1 MNVESDIVLADDGM
15 NGRAGLALA
24 AEERHE
30 HSGTMRRVVASNG
43 GNHARALGEIVVLRW
58 LPPPQERDLA
68 NGAIWLHGRQMNA
81 GVFTHR
87 FGQPPEHGGF
97 AGRHQRDTAEGVQY
111 IATGGVAVLK
121 LGGRCRLWGF
131 ITTARQFGE
140 VRVTVDREE
149 RRLLRVECVCLLDG
163 WTLAPGEQLASEWLF
178 VLEGDNPA
186 ALLETYASALAHEMR
201 ARPASRPPTGWCS
214 WYSLYNQT
222 SEEVVLANV
231 EALRRERV
239 PVEIVQIDDGYQSS
253 TGDWL
258 TPNARF
264 PSGMADLARRI
275 HEAGFVPGL
284 WLAPFVLHRE
294 SATLHAHPEW
304 VVRNRDGSPRFL
316 RSWLGEVAALDC
328 THPEVRAWLR
338 YVTETVTRDWGYRYL
353 KLDALAYAAQ
363 PDALYH
369 APNTTA
375 AANLRAGLEE
385 IRAAAGDEIVILGC
399 TCDFG
404 PAVGL
409 VDAMRVGADVETR
422 WYDPRHLPSAFNAL
436 RLTLPRWFMHGRW
449 WINDPDC
456 LLVRDTSGTLTLEEV
471 RTLATGIAISGGSVF
486 LGDDVR
492 DLSPARLAIAMAL
505 LPPSGEALRPLDLLD
520 RETPRLFARPT
531 PDGGAIVAVFN
542 WSDEAIDID
551 APCTLLSLPPGRYHI
566 FEFWERLY
574 LGTPADGL
582 PPERIE
588 PHSCRLYRLRPDRG
602 VPAIVGT
609 GGHVS
614 MGLAA
619 VARESWDAEAQA
631 LTIAL
636 DRAWTRPERLY
647 LAVPPALR
655 EATLYVAGATG
666 LEREGALLRLD
677 CAPAQ
682 ARTIRVE
689 FRP

>member
-1 MNVESDIVLADDGM
+1 MNLESDLVLAEDEEDEHV
-15 NGRAGLALA
+15 GLAFA
-24 AEERHE
+24 VEEQHAHGGTVRHVVVTND
-30 HSGTMRRVVASNG
+30 GTR
-43 GNHARALGEIVVLRW
+43 ARSLREIVVLRW
-58 LPPPQERDLA
+58 TPPENARDLSDA
-68 NGAIWLHGRQMNA
+68 AIWLHGRQMNT

-87 FGQPPEHGGF
+87 FGQLPEHGGF
-97 AGRHQRDTAEGVQY
+97 AGQHQRDTAEGVHY

-121 LGGRCRLWGF
+121 LGSLYRLWGF
-131 ITTARQFGE
+131 VTTARQFGE

-149 RRLLRVECVCLLDG
+149 RSLQRVECVCLLDG
-163 WTLAPGEQLASEWLF
+163 ATLAPGEQLVSERLLA
-178 VLEGDNPA
+178 LEGSDPA
-186 ALLETYASALAHEMR
+186 VLLETYAAALAREMR
-201 ARPASRPPTGWCS
+201 ARTPAHPPTGWCS

-231 EALRRERV
+231 EALQRERV
-239 PVEIVQIDDGYQSS
+239 PVEIVQIDDGYQSA

-264 PSGMADLARRI
+264 PSGMAALAGRI
-275 HEAGFVPGL
+275 RDAGFVPGL

-294 SATLHAHPEW
+294 CATLREHPDW
-304 VVRNRDGSPRFL
+304 AVRNRDGSPRFL
-316 RSWLGEVAALDC
+316 RSWLSEVAALDC
-328 THPEVRAWLR
+328 THPEAQAWLR
-338 YVTETVTRDWGYRYL
+338 HVIGTVTREWGYRYL

-375 AANLRAGLEE
+375 AANLRAGLET

-422 WYDPRHLPSAFNAL
+422 WYDPRHLPSTFNAL
-436 RLTLPRWFMHGRW
+436 RLTLPRWFMHNRW
-449 WINDPDC
+449 WNNDPDC
-456 LLVRDTSGTLTLEEV
+456 LLARDTSGTLTLEEV

-492 DLSPARLAIAMAL
+492 DLSPARLAIALAL
-505 LPPSGEALRPLDLLD
+505 LPPAGEALRPLDLLD

-531 PDGGAIVAVFN
+531 HDGGALVALFN
-542 WSDEAIDID
+542 WSDDAIDLD
-551 APCTLLSLPPGRYHI
+551 VPWSLLGLPPGRYHA

-574 LGTPADGL
+574 LGAPADGL

-602 VPAIVGT
+602 VPAIVGA
-609 GGHVS
+609 GGHAS
-614 MGLAA
+614 MGLAT
-619 VARESWDAEAQA
+619 VAREGWDAGAHRLEIV
-631 LTIAL
+631 LE
-636 DRAWTRPERLY
+636 RAWTRHESLY
-647 LAVPPALR
+647 IAVPPTLR
-655 EATLYVAGATG
+655 EATLYVAGAVG

-677 CAPAQ
+677 CDPAQ
-682 ARTIRVE
+682 ARTIGVE
-689 FRP
+689 FRT